1 MFDPFA
7 TPHYID
13 TSGPDS
19 LWLHSLRA
27 QRKLKESRDTWRA
40 WALFLAMTLFVLI
53 GALVLG

>member
-13 TSGPDS
+13 TSAPDS
-19 LWLHSLRA
+19 YLRRSLLA

-40 WALFLAMTLFVLI
+40 WALFLGMALFILV